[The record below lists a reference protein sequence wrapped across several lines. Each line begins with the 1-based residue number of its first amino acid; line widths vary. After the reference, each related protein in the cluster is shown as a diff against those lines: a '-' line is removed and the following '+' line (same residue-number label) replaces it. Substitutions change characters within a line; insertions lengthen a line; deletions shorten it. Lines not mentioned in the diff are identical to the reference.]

1 MRPNQKA
8 NRLNASELLHVRMWK
23 TIAENTPWLLCLY
36 LENSHRLE
44 SNGANALPQIRRLIF
59 TSVAPFAIRN
69 LAGTRFGF
77 QRLRMV
83 VVFVMSGVFTGI
95 ACERANSLE
104 KKDANP
110 PLEARPTHAG
120 RSDEINIELTNSGFI
135 PTEIIHSA
143 GAFGIAVENKSD
155 ANEYKLRL
163 KAEDGSILKEIPVQ
177 KGSVAWSVN
186 LQPGQYRLT
195 EANHEQ
201 WVCVI
206 IVQ

>member
-1 MRPNQKA
+1 M
-8 NRLNASELLHVRMWK
+8 
-23 TIAENTPWLLCLY
+23 TITL
-36 LENSHRLE
+36 
-44 SNGANALPQIRRLIF
+44 
-59 TSVAPFAIRN
+59 
-69 LAGTRFGF
+69 
-77 QRLRMV
+77 V
-83 VVFVMSGVFTGI
+83 VVFVMSAVFTGI
-95 ACERANSLE
+95 ACERANSFE

-120 RSDEINIELTNSGFI
+120 RSDEINIELTDSGFV

-143 GAFGIAVENKSD
+143 GAFGIAVENKSS
-155 ANEYKLRL
+155 ANEYKLQL

>member
-1 MRPNQKA
+1 MSSQSVGEDEKVSIAQLVNYVSTGTHNKGRKGIQMSKI
-8 NRLNASELLHVRMWK
+8 
-23 TIAENTPWLLCLY
+23 TIG
-36 LENSHRLE
+36 SHRRYC
-44 SNGANALPQIRRLIF
+44 S
-59 TSVAPFAIRN
+59 
-69 LAGTRFGF
+69 AGSMTIT
-77 QRLRMV
+77 LV
-83 VVFVMSGVFTGI
+83 VVFVMSAVFTGI
-95 ACERANSLE
+95 ACERANSFE

-120 RSDEINIELTNSGFI
+120 RSDEINIELTDSGFV

-143 GAFGIAVENKSD
+143 GAFGIAVENKSS
-155 ANEYKLRL
+155 ANEYKLQL